1 MSLVVLSEIKM
12 TTQKR
17 QTPRVRTA
25 ATGIIAGF
33 NKGHKTTPRARPVS
47 RKARLSL
54 PHKKLRAVKAI
65 ITELVG
71 LSPWTAVQELLRVG
85 KEKRALKFC
94 NKRGQNHCCQE
105 APFKMEDALRRWSKK

>member
-1 MSLVVLSEIKM
+1 M

-17 QTPRVRTA
+17 QTSRVRTA

-47 RKARLSL
+47 RKARLGL

-71 LSPWTAVQELLRVG
+71 LSPLDRRVQELLRVG

-94 NKRGQNHCCQE
+94 NKRLGNIT
-105 APFKMEDALRRWSKK
+105 AAKKRRTKMEDALRAGPKKK